1 MKTWLLRERFVEELS
16 FFFISWKIN
25 ILTSVFHFDSLIPKF
40 ALWKR
45 QRTSKCQTIKQG
57 NYNYHH
63 IVRGKKVKTPAVVKI
78 SFFSLQTR
86 LRTYVNLHSFEMSV
100 TFFEYFFLWSKQKIS
115 DFEIALN
122 LPVAKNP
129 FRKNDFWTIYHFR
142 ANSYHTS
149 AKVNSIP

>member
-1 MKTWLLRERFVEELS
+1 MKTWLLRECFVEELN

-40 ALWKR
+40 DLWKR

-63 IVRGKKVKTPAVVKI
+63 IFRWKKVKTPAVVKN

-86 LRTYVNLHSFEMSV
+86 LGTYVNLHSFEMSV
-100 TFFEYFFLWSKQKIS
+100 TFFEYCFLWSKQKSLIS
-115 DFEIALN
+115 KSRWTYPLQKIPLEKMTSERYITFALIATTHQQ
-122 LPVAKNP
+122 K
-129 FRKNDFWTIYHFR
+129 
-142 ANSYHTS
+142 
-149 AKVNSIP
+149 